1 MPPRARAAV
10 KLMPIGGARVL
21 VEEVSMTT
29 FIRMLKDQSGA
40 SAAEYA
46 LILAIVG
53 GAIALAAVFLGTTI
67 SNAMNKTANCINDTK
82 TCS

>member
-1 MPPRARAAV
+1 M
-10 KLMPIGGARVL
+10 
-21 VEEVSMTT
+21 SN

-53 GAIALAAVFLGTTI
+53 GAIALAALALGTAVAD
-67 SNAMNKTANCINDTK
+67 SMNDAKDCINTPANCT
-82 TCS
+82 